1 MKELYVLGA
10 SGHGKVVSDVAKSM
24 KKYKKIR
31 FFDDA
36 AEDIISQNK
45 ITLLIEGNTEK
56 LIQFAKDNPEAEVI
70 IAVGNNRIRKKIQSR
85 MEQENLSVATL
96 VHAGAVVS
104 DEVRIG
110 AGTVVMPG
118 AVINSGAVIGKG
130 CIINTSCSVDHDN
143 WIGDYCHISVG
154 SHLAGTVK
162 VGEETF
168 IGAGAVVKNN
178 VDICEGCLIGAGAV
192 VVSNI
197 KVPGTYMG
205 IPAKLQKTSM
215 E

>member
-1 MKELYVLGA
+1 MKELYILGA
-10 SGHGKVVSDVAKSM
+10 SGHGKVVLDVAKSM

-31 FFDDA
+31 FFDDVA
-36 AEDIISQNK
+36 QNVTSQNN

-56 LIQFAKDNPEAEVI
+56 LIQFAKSNPEAEVI

-85 MEQENLSVATL
+85 LEQENLSVATL
-96 VHAGAVVS
+96 VHACSVVS
-104 DEVRIG
+104 DEARIG

-162 VGEETF
+162 VGKETF

-178 VDICEGCLIGAGAV
+178 IEICGNCLIGAGALV
-192 VVSNI
+192 VKDISES
-197 KVPGTYMG
+197 GTYIG
-205 IPAKLQKTSM
+205 VPAEKYHTRG
-215 E
+215 